1 MKITSVDLY
10 QVTSGKPSVAGTYW
24 KASICRINTDEG
36 ISGFGEAGVCYSSGS
51 DAALGLLKDYAQA
64 IIGMNPMN
72 NEQIWNKLHRD
83 TFWGMGGGTIVFS
96 AISAIDIALWD
107 IRGKALNVPVYQLLG
122 GKTNDKLR
130 AYASQIQ
137 FDWGKVAKPLIYPEE
152 YGEAC
157 IKAKEDGYDCV
168 KVDPL
173 CFNMQ
178 GKYKGW
184 PCSGILQQNQLKIA
198 YERVKAIRDAGGP
211 DMDIIIELHSLT
223 DANSAVQLAR
233 AVEELGIYYYEE
245 PTMPMN
251 VGNMKEIA
259 QRINIP
265 VASGERIYTRWGYRP
280 FFEEHALHVIQP
292 DLGNMGGF
300 TEGKKVCDMARVYDV
315 GVQVHVCGGPQATA
329 AALQLE
335 AVIPNFLIHEHHQ
348 AALLEANIL
357 TGTHDYQPVNG
368 YFTVPDLPGLGQEL
382 SQKAMD
388 TAVKITVK

>member
-1 MKITSVDLY
+1 MREIRFDDI
-10 QVTSGKPSVAGTYW
+10 VTAV
-24 KASICRINTDEG
+24 R
-36 ISGFGEAGVCYSSGS
+36 
-51 DAALGLLKDYAQA
+51 
-64 IIGMNPMN
+64 
-72 NEQIWNKLHRD
+72 
-83 TFWGMGGGTIVFS
+83 
-96 AISAIDIALWD
+96 
-107 IRGKALNVPVYQLLG
+107 
-122 GKTNDKLR
+122 
-130 AYASQIQ
+130 
-137 FDWGKVAKPLIYPEE
+137 
-152 YGEAC
+152 EAC

-280 FFEEHALHVIQP
+280 FLEEHALHVIQP
-292 DLGNMGGF
+292 DLGNMGGL

-388 TAVKITVK
+388 TAIKVTVK

>member
-1 MKITSVDLY
+1 MKITSIDVFL
-10 QVTSGKPSVAGTYW
+10 VTIGQPSVPGSPW
-24 KASICRINTDEG
+24 NPVVVRINTEDG
-36 ISGFGEAGVCYSSGS
+36 ISGYGEV
-51 DAALGLLKDYAQA
+51 GLAYGDTKESAVGMCRDFAKL
-64 IIGMNPMN
+64 IIGMDAMN
-72 NEQIWNKLHRD
+72 NEAIWARLHN
-83 TFWGMGGGTIVFS
+83 TFWGLGGGPVVYG
-96 AISAIDIALWD
+96 AMSAIDIALWD
-107 IRGKALNVPVYQLLG
+107 IKGKAFNTPVYNLLG
-122 GKTNDKLR
+122 GKTNQKLR

-335 AVIPNFLIHEHHQ
+335 AVIPHFLIHEHHQ
-348 AALLEANIL
+348 AALREANIL

>member
-1 MKITSVDLY
+1 MKITSIDVFL
-10 QVTSGKPSVAGTYW
+10 VTIGQPSVPGSPW
-24 KASICRINTDEG
+24 NPVVVRINTEDG
-36 ISGFGEAGVCYSSGS
+36 ISGYGEV
-51 DAALGLLKDYAQA
+51 GLAYGDTKESAVGMCRDFAKL
-64 IIGMNPMN
+64 IIGMDAMN
-72 NEQIWNKLHRD
+72 NEAIWARLHN
-83 TFWGMGGGTIVFS
+83 TFWGLGGGPVVYG
-96 AISAIDIALWD
+96 AMSAIDIALWD
-107 IRGKALNVPVYQLLG
+107 IKGKAFNTPVYNLLG
-122 GKTNDKLR
+122 GKTNQKLR

-251 VGNMKEIA
+251 VVNMKEIA

-292 DLGNMGGF
+292 DLGNMGGI
-300 TEGKKVCDMARVYDV
+300 TETKKMCDMAGAYDV
-315 GVQVHVCGGPQATA
+315 GVQVHVCGGPMSRRRPSTWRR
-329 AALQLE
+329 
-335 AVIPNFLIHEHHQ
+335 
-348 AALLEANIL
+348 
-357 TGTHDYQPVNG
+357 
-368 YFTVPDLPGLGQEL
+368 
-382 SQKAMD
+382 
-388 TAVKITVK
+388 

>member
-1 MKITSVDLY
+1 MKITSIDVFL
-10 QVTSGKPSVAGTYW
+10 VTIGQPSVPGSPW
-24 KASICRINTDEG
+24 NPVVVRINTEDG
-36 ISGFGEAGVCYSSGS
+36 ISGYGEV
-51 DAALGLLKDYAQA
+51 GLAYGDTKESAVGMCRDFAKL
-64 IIGMNPMN
+64 IIGMDAMN
-72 NEQIWNKLHRD
+72 NEAIWARLHN
-83 TFWGMGGGTIVFS
+83 TFWGLGGGPVVYG
-96 AISAIDIALWD
+96 AMSAIDIALWD
-107 IRGKALNVPVYQLLG
+107 IKGKAFNTPVYNLLG
-122 GKTNDKLR
+122 GKTNQKLR

-280 FFEEHALHVIQP
+280 FLEEHALHVIQP
-292 DLGNMGGF
+292 DLGNMGGL

-335 AVIPNFLIHEHHQ
+335 AVIPNFLIHELHQ

-388 TAVKITVK
+388 TAIKVTVK

>member
-1 MKITSVDLY
+1 MKITSIDVFLITTG
-10 QVTSGKPSVAGTYW
+10 QPSVPKSPW
-24 KASICRINTDEG
+24 NPVVVRINTEDG
-36 ISGFGEAGVCYSSGS
+36 ISGYGEVGLAYDDTKESAVGMCRDFAKLILGM
-51 DAALGLLKDYAQA
+51 DA
-64 IIGMNPMN
+64 MN
-72 NEQIWNKLHRD
+72 NEAIWARLRN
-83 TFWGMGGGTIVFS
+83 TFWGLSGGPVVYG
-96 AISAIDIALWD
+96 AMSAIDIALWD
-107 IRGKALNVPVYQLLG
+107 IKGKAFNTPVYNLLG
-122 GKTNDKLR
+122 GKTNPKLR

-157 IKAKEDGYDCV
+157 TKAKEDGYDCV

-173 CFNMQ
+173 CFNME

-184 PCSGILQQNQLKIA
+184 PCNGILRQDQLKMA
-198 YERVKAIRDAGGP
+198 YQRVKAIRDAGGSG
-211 DMDIIIELHSLT
+211 MDIIIELHALT

-233 AVEELGIYYYEE
+233 VLEELNIYYYEE

-280 FFEEHALHVIQP
+280 FLEEHALHVIQP
-292 DLGNMGGF
+292 DLGNMGGI
-300 TEGKKVCDMARVYDV
+300 TEGKKVCDMAQVYDV

-348 AALLEANIL
+348 AALLEANIF

-382 SQKAMD
+382 SEDAIKH
-388 TAVKITVK
+388 AVCVTVK

>member
-1 MKITSVDLY
+1 MKITSIDVFL
-10 QVTSGKPSVAGTYW
+10 VTIGQPSVPGSPW
-24 KASICRINTDEG
+24 NPVVVRINTEDG
-36 ISGFGEAGVCYSSGS
+36 ISGYGEV
-51 DAALGLLKDYAQA
+51 GLAYGDTKESAVGMCRDFAKL
-64 IIGMNPMN
+64 IIGMDAMN
-72 NEQIWNKLHRD
+72 NEAIWARLHN
-83 TFWGMGGGTIVFS
+83 TFWGLGGGPVVYG
-96 AISAIDIALWD
+96 AMSAIDIALWD
-107 IRGKALNVPVYQLLG
+107 IKGKAFNTPVYNLLG
-122 GKTNDKLR
+122 GKTNQKLR

-348 AALLEANIL
+348 AALLEGNIL
-357 TGTHDYQPVNG
+357 TGTPDYQPVNG